1 MSNALKYA
9 LQTFNPDGSRRSS
22 PGFGVPRSGSS
33 TFAGD
38 GSYKGPAFAIGK
50 SSGSNAISF
59 ALPATGQLP
68 PPAKS
73 AAAAGNS
80 PLRVPQR
87 AMVIGE
93 PIPVVF
99 GRRRGTVGGVL
110 VFPPAT
116 EARFENTNTTIT
128 SRYHM
133 VLGEGQIG
141 SVQVRDARNGESR
154 IGTFSQNYSKRAGDW
169 TPGNFATSHG
179 GVTPIFPQYTGG
191 GGNYSDITTIEAGA
205 TFHHDSDEWKT
216 AWNFFVREGM
226 TIERGRLAD
235 GVVGASDNIADLV
248 LWAWQRSSRVPL
260 AMIDMDSMVAAAKFV
275 EANGLWCN
283 GLFEDSANL
292 GDFVIRIL
300 PFFLLRE
307 TRVGGKYGLRPLLPA
322 NADGSINTDPIE
334 PRWLLDERIIK
345 PDSFQRTNVEA
356 SVRRAPILNVI
367 WRQQADET
375 DIAVPRT
382 LPIGTSNGTD
392 KPEQRDL
399 SLFCTS
405 ELHASR
411 AGSYEYARRVLTGHT
426 ATVKLRP
433 GSQTGRIEE
442 GDVVQVYLRVEA
454 DGDAPWFYNYYYQ
467 IESVGADFTGEETL
481 SLSHFPVDA
490 DGRSLLADAVVRAPV
505 TGIILPSERTGP
517 SGDVAGRDTDTSVPA
532 GSTGGTPFTPPGQ
545 PGLPPFTPPEQPPE
559 PPAPPAPGDPVIPGR
574 PAPPPAEPQEPG
586 EPYQRKRWAISGYT
600 YTGFNAWGYFG
611 EYASSKPEVLATR
624 KVYGSPV
631 PDNVANNP
639 DQVLLTFSLE
649 VPNTTIDSTG
659 HIFINGTQTVELL
672 NGRFTLYQTAFY
684 GGGLLW
690 DGDYSYTITEVVL
703 PEAES
708 FN

>member
-9 LQTFNPDGSRRSS
+9 LQTFNPDGSRR
-22 PGFGVPRSGSS
+22 PGTVS
-33 TFAGD
+33 TSASIAGD
-38 GSYKGPAFAIGK
+38 GSYKGPAFSIGAPF
-50 SSGSNAISF
+50 GSRALSF
-59 ALPATGQLP
+59 ALPSTGQLP

-87 AMVIGE
+87 AMVVGE

-116 EARFENTNTTIT
+116 EARFENTSTTVT

-154 IGTFSQNYSKRAGDW
+154 IGSFSQNYGKRAGSW

-179 GVTPIFPQYTGG
+179 GVTPVFPTYSGG
-191 GGNYSDITTIEAGA
+191 GGNYSGITTIEAGA

-216 AWNFFVREGM
+216 GWNFFVREGM

-275 EANGLWCN
+275 EVNGLWCN

-322 NADGSINTDPIE
+322 NADGSIITDPIE
-334 PRWLLDERIIK
+334 PRWLLDERVVK

-356 SVRRAPILNVI
+356 SVRRAPILNVL

-399 SLFCTS
+399 SQFCTS

-411 AGSYEYARRVLTGHT
+411 AGSYEYARKVLTGHT

-433 GSQTGRIEE
+433 GSQTGRIKE
-442 GDVVQVYLRVEA
+442 GDVVQVYLKVEA

-467 IESVGADFTGEETL
+467 VESVGADFTGEETIGL
-481 SLSHFPVDA
+481 THFPVDA
-490 DGRSLLADAVVRAPV
+490 DGSSLLADAVVRAPV
-505 TGIILPSERTGP
+505 TGIILPSQRTGP

-532 GSTGGTPFTPPGQ
+532 SSTGETPLSPPGQ
-545 PGLPPFTPPEQPPE
+545 PPGLPDSPLPEGPGEPPAE
-559 PPAPPAPGDPVIPGR
+559 PPAPGLPGGPDPTPAVPQDP
-574 PAPPPAEPQEPG
+574 AFPQSQM
-586 EPYQRKRWAISGYT
+586 YLLSGNT
-600 YTGFNAWGYFG
+600 YSGFNAWGSVAIVTTS
-611 EYASSKPEVLATR
+611 EPQVIRTR
-624 KVYGSPV
+624 KLYGPGGSLGGGGV
-631 PDNVANNP
+631 PSNVTNNP
-639 DQVLLTFSLE
+639 DMVTLQFG
-649 VPNTTIDSTG
+649 VPTVTLSTTPSGNILISNIATA
-659 HIFINGTQTVELL
+659 ELM
-672 NGRFTLYQTAFY
+672 NGRFTQYNSGIY
-684 GGGLLW
+684 GGNELLW
-690 DGDYSYTITEVVL
+690 DNDYFYAIQEIDG
-703 PEAES
+703 
-708 FN
+708 

>member
-9 LQTFNPDGSRRSS
+9 LQTFNPDGSRRPAA
-22 PGFGVPRSGSS
+22 PGFGGRRAGST

-38 GSYKGPAFAIGK
+38 GSYKGPAFSVGR

-59 ALPATGQLP
+59 ALPGTGQLP

-93 PIPVVF
+93 SIPVVF

-116 EARFENTNTTIT
+116 EARFENTSTTIT

-133 VLGEGQIG
+133 VLGEGQMG

-154 IGTFSQNYSKRAGDW
+154 IGTYSQNYNKRAGSW
-169 TPGNFATSHG
+169 SPGNVTTAQAYSAT
-179 GVTPIFPQYTGG
+179 FPTYTGG
-191 GGNYSDITTIEAGA
+191 GGNYSGITTIEAGA
-205 TFHHDSDEWKT
+205 TFPADSDEWKT
-216 AWNFFVREGM
+216 GWNFFIRDGM

-260 AMIDMDSMVAAAKFV
+260 AMIDLDSMAAAARFV

-307 TRVGGKYGLRPLLPA
+307 TKVGGRYGLRPLLPA
-322 NADGSINTDPIE
+322 NADGSIITTPIE

-399 SLFCTS
+399 SQFCTS

-411 AGSYEYARRVLTGHT
+411 AGSYEYARRVLVGHT

-433 GSQTGRIEE
+433 GSQTGRIKE
-442 GDVVQVYLRVEA
+442 GDVVQIYLRVEA
-454 DGDAPWFYNYYYQ
+454 DGDTPWFYNCYYQ
-467 IESVGADFTGEETL
+467 VESVGADFTGEETL
-481 SLSHFPVDA
+481 SLTHFPVDA

-505 TGIILPSERTGP
+505 TGIILPSQRTGP

-532 GSTGGTPFTPPGQ
+532 SSTGGSPITPPGQ
-545 PGLPPFTPPEQPPE
+545 PPGLPGSPLPGGPGEPPAE
-559 PPAPPAPGDPVIPGR
+559 PPAPGVPGGPD
-574 PAPPPAEPQEPG
+574 PPPAIPQDPG
-586 EPYQRKRWAISGYT
+586 FPQPQRYLLSGNT
-600 YTGFNAWGYFG
+600 YTGFNAWGSVAIVATS
-611 EYASSKPEVLATR
+611 EPQVIRTR
-624 KVYGSPV
+624 KLYGQGGSLGGIGAV
-631 PDNVANNP
+631 PASVTNNP
-639 DQVLLTFSLE
+639 DMVTLE
-649 VPNTTIDSTG
+649 FGVETVTLSTTPSGNILISNIART
-659 HIFINGTQTVELL
+659 ELM
-672 NGRFTLYQTAFY
+672 NGRFTLYNDPIY
-684 GGGLLW
+684 GGELLW
-690 DGDYSYTITEVVL
+690 DNDYRYTVQEIDG
-703 PEAES
+703 
-708 FN
+708 

>member
-1 MSNALKYA
+1 MTDTVKYFV
-9 LQTFNPDGSRRSS
+9 QNFNPDGTRRSAV
-22 PGFGVPRSGSS
+22 GNSGRQAGAVS
-33 TFAGD
+33 FAGD
-38 GSYKGPAFAIGK
+38 GRSTGPGFSLGVP
-50 SSGSNAISF
+50 SGSRSLSF
-59 ALPATGQLP
+59 ALPGTGQLP

-93 PIPVVF
+93 SIPVVF

-116 EARFENTNTTIT
+116 EARFENSSTTIT

-133 VLGEGQIG
+133 VLGEGQMG
-141 SVQVRDARNGESR
+141 SVQVRDARNGEAR
-154 IGTFSQNYSKRAGDW
+154 IGTFSQNYNKRAGSW
-169 TPGNFATSHG
+169 SPGNVTTAQSYSAT
-179 GVTPIFPQYTGG
+179 FPTYTGG
-191 GGNYSDITTIEAGA
+191 GGNYSGITTIEAGA
-205 TFHHDSDEWKT
+205 TFPADSDEWKT
-216 AWNFFVREGM
+216 GWNFFIRDGM
-226 TIERGRLAD
+226 TIERGRLVD

-260 AMIDMDSMVAAAKFV
+260 AMIDLDSMVAAAKFV

-322 NADGSINTDPIE
+322 NPDGSIITDPIE

-399 SLFCTS
+399 SQFCTS

-411 AGSYEYARRVLTGHT
+411 AGSYEYARRVLVGHT

-433 GSQTGRIEE
+433 GSQTGRIKE
-442 GDVVQVYLRVEA
+442 GDVVQIYLRVEA
-454 DGDAPWFYNYYYQ
+454 DGDTPWFYNYYYQ
-467 IESVGADFTGEETL
+467 VESVGADFTGEETL
-481 SLSHFPVDA
+481 ALTHFPVDV
-490 DGRSLLADAVVRAPV
+490 DGRSLLADAVVRAPT
-505 TGIILPSERTGP
+505 TGIILSSQRTGP
-517 SGDVAGRDTDTSVPA
+517 SGDVIGRDTDISVPA
-532 GSTGGTPFTPPGQ
+532 SSTGGSPITPPGQ
-545 PGLPPFTPPEQPPE
+545 PPGVPGSPLPGGPGE
-559 PPAPPAPGDPVIPGR
+559 PPAEPPPPGVPGG
-574 PAPPPAEPQEPG
+574 PAPPPAVPQDPG
-586 EPYQRKRWAISGYT
+586 FPPAQRYLLSGT
-600 YTGFNAWGYFG
+600 RYTGFNAF
-611 EYASSKPEVLATR
+611 ASYTVVCTSEPQVIRSR
-624 KVYGSPV
+624 KLYGSPV
-631 PDNVANNP
+631 PDGVTSNP
-639 DQVLLTFSLE
+639 DQVTLEFGVETVTVSTAPWGGILLSNIE
-649 VPNTTIDSTG
+649 
-659 HIFINGTQTVELL
+659 TVELL
-672 NGRFTLYQTAFY
+672 NGRFTQYQTPFY

-690 DGDYSYTITEVVL
+690 DNDYSYTVQEIEF
-703 PEAES
+703 PD
-708 FN
+708 